1 MEAENPPSKPSS
13 SGQKKGRSR
22 SLRERFQ
29 DVAVHYPFLKTGW
42 GFGVPSFLALLGLL
56 VIISQLITPRFG
68 QQAALWSILTL
79 LSMPTLM
86 LQATTT
92 KNDLVV
98 VFGAGCWIYS
108 LVRFRRSRN
117 NFFFSLQP

>member
-1 MEAENPPSKPSS
+1 MAILRHGSREPAVEAWNSV
-13 SGQKKGRSR
+13 
-22 SLRERFQ
+22 REVTYPWTF
-29 DVAVHYPFLKTGW
+29 DAVHYPFLKTGW
-42 GFGVPSFLALLGLL
+42 GFGIPSLLALLGLL

-92 KNDLVV
+92 KNDLV
-98 VFGAGCWIYS
+98 
-108 LVRFRRSRN
+108 LVGHFADRSEV
-117 NFFFSLQP
+117 